1 MNSDIKNIIDTIIN
15 DDIININTIRQEI
28 IKNINYFIKINKKL
42 YNKERYTTEDI
53 IDAIVCVKIIDNT
66 NNKPIELLSNNILE
80 HYNKNINI
88 FTYTINKIMRQLS
101 NQVCKKITTI
111 DFDKMSKEELIDF
124 IKNNM

>member
-1 MNSDIKNIIDTIIN
+1 MNSDIKNIIESVINDSIIN
-15 DDIININTIRQEI
+15 VSTVRRGI
-28 IKNINYFIKINKKL
+28 IKNINYFIKINKRL
-42 YNKERYTTEDI
+42 YNKEHYTTEDI
-53 IDAIVCVKIIDNT
+53 IDAIVCIKIIDNT

-88 FTYTINKIMRQLS
+88 FTNTINKIMRQLS
-101 NQVCKKITTI
+101 NQVCEKITTI